1 MPSSLGPLD
10 PDAEDQSDEDSAS
23 HAQYLNVNRGNQ
35 GGNFVNCDLQN
46 TTFNIQNTDIKPM
59 VCYRPWYSKCGVG
72 IGTFLLLAVVGIIAA
87 TVIMIRSSTEL
98 FVSHE
103 VIANNS
109 RVGRKIGTTMEDAY
123 STYESF
129 QGCGI
134 VPGKKCRL
142 DIH

>member
-46 TTFNIQNTDIKPM
+46 TTFNIQNTDIKP
-59 VCYRPWYSKCGVG
+59 SKCCVG

-103 VIANNS
+103 LIANNS
-109 RVGRKIGTTMEDAY
+109 RVGRENGNTMEDVY

-134 VPGKKCRL
+134 VPGKK
-142 DIH
+142 